1 MVKLEILGVI
11 QESPKNLDE
20 ISSCLGA
27 SKDYTYKLLKR
38 LERSSIVWYNQT
50 DDKYEIRGKVIT
62 DL

>member
-1 MVKLEILGVI
+1 MIKFEILGVI

-38 LERSSIVWYNQT
+38 LERSGIVWYNQT
-50 DDKYEIRGKVIT
+50 DDKYEIAVNVVK